1 MRHVAARNCRKL
13 IGAAKQLVIFVLA
26 DSLIN
31 CYCGHL
37 DHLSCLSEPRFITV
51 REARDGQGLLCK
63 RGRAVVSVFSHP
75 VRSDVLNCEA
85 AAALEKKQNKAENVK
100 ISKSNQV

>member
-31 CYCGHL
+31 CCCGHL
-37 DHLSCLSEPRFITV
+37 DYLSCLSEPRFITV
-51 REARDGQGLLCK
+51 REARDGQGLLRKCGTAIVSH
-63 RGRAVVSVFSHP
+63 RDERRRSSHMLICVVMP
-75 VRSDVLNCEA
+75 L
-85 AAALEKKQNKAENVK
+85 LL
-100 ISKSNQV
+100 